1 MKKKL
6 LLSSVA
12 ALTLFAAYNTANAEE
27 SVVDQALHIANS
39 SSESVAAH
47 QNYVN
52 RQNKVDDLRAAHRAL
67 GKANKNV
74 EKTFAD
80 LEKAEKEY
88 YDALKISEAAKDS
101 KVDATS
107 KKTLIDNKITAL
119 KAEFSGDSAHP
130 GTKDDELK
138 AAKIA
143 LDKKNDSTGAAQDG
157 LKQQLTALEVT
168 LGNAKDAYEAE
179 LDKKL
184 LDGANEQ
191 EKETHSKNLARLY
204 KAVKDA
210 EKDVNE
216 KKEAIADKEKEI
228 KKLEEKQK
236 AAEKELD
243 ILKKASDALKD
254 LAVDEKIDGTTLAA
268 LAQNVTDA
276 QAAVASAQTAY
287 TNARQ
292 AVRDAKTTYEAKL
305 KAAKDLFAEQ
315 NVAFNLDELLVADE
329 AAQEPVTKFGWNKD
343 DKGDWTYVV
352 DSKGT
357 KATGW
362 VNDKGTWYYLNAEG
376 VMQKWWVKDNGT
388 WYYLNGSGAMQ
399 TGWVQL
405 DGTWYYLNG
414 SGAMVT
420 GWFEVSGKWYYAYES
435 GALAVS
441 TTVGGYNVNE
451 NGEWV

>member
-27 SVVDQALHIANS
+27 SVVDQALNIANR
-39 SSESVAAH
+39 SSETAAAH

-52 RQNKVDDLRAAHRAL
+52 RQNKVDELRAAHRAL

-101 KVDATS
+101 KLDAAS
-107 KKTLIDNKITAL
+107 KRTLIENKITAL

-210 EKDVNE
+210 EKDVND
-216 KKEAIADKEKEI
+216 KKDAIADKEKEI

-236 AAEKELD
+236 ATEKELD
-243 ILKKASDALKD
+243 ILKKASEALKD

-268 LAQNVTDA
+268 LAQNVADA
-276 QAAVASAQTAY
+276 QTAVTSAQTAY

-292 AVRDAKTTYEAKL
+292 AVRDAKTTYETKL

-329 AAQEPVTKFGWNKD
+329 PAQEPVTKFGWNKD

-441 TTVGGYNVNE
+441 TTVGEYTVNE

>member
-12 ALTLFAAYNTANAEE
+12 ALTLFAAYNTASAEDN
-27 SVVDQALHIANS
+27 VVDQALNIANGAP
-39 SSESVAAH
+39 EATVAH
-47 QNYVN
+47 ENYVA
-52 RQNKVDDLRAAHRAL
+52 RQNKVNDLRTAHRAL
-67 GKANKNV
+67 GKADKKV

-107 KKTLIDNKITAL
+107 KKALIDAKITAI
-119 KAEFSGDSAHP
+119 KADFSGDSANP
-130 GTKDDELK
+130 GAKDRELK
-138 AAKIA
+138 DAKIA
-143 LDKKNDSTGAAQDG
+143 LDKKNDSTNAAQDG
-157 LKQQLTALEVT
+157 LKQQLTALET
-168 LGNAKDAYEAE
+168 ALDTAKDNYEAE
-179 LDKKL
+179 LGKKL

-191 EKETHSKNLARLY
+191 EKETHKKELARLA
-204 KAVKDA
+204 KAVEIAKKAVDDKKD
-210 EKDVNE
+210 E
-216 KKEAIADKEKEI
+216 IADKEKEI
-228 KKLEEKQK
+228 KELEGKQK
-236 AAEKELD
+236 TAEKELD
-243 ILKKASDALKD
+243 ILKKASDALKG
-254 LAVDEKIDGTTLAA
+254 LAVDGKIDGKTLAE
-268 LAQNVTDA
+268 LDTNVTNA
-276 QAAVASAQTAY
+276 KNAVNDAQTAY
-287 TNARQ
+287 TNARS
-292 AVRDAKTTYEAKL
+292 AARTAKTTYEEKL
-305 KAAKDLFAEQ
+305 KAAKDLFATQ
-315 NVAFNLDELLVADE
+315 NVAFNLAELLVADE
-329 AAQEPVTKFGWNKD
+329 PAQEPVTKFGWNKD

-441 TTVGGYNVNE
+441 TTVDGYNVNE

>member
-12 ALTLFAAYNTANAEE
+12 ALTLFAAYNTANAEDN
-27 SVVDQALHIANS
+27 VVDQALNIANGAP
-39 SSESVAAH
+39 EATVAH
-47 QNYVN
+47 QNYVA
-52 RQNKVDDLRAAHRAL
+52 RQNKVNELRDAHRAL
-67 GKANKNV
+67 GKADKKV
-74 EKTFAD
+74 EKAFAD

-101 KVDATS
+101 KMSADS
-107 KKTLIDNKITAL
+107 KKALFDAKINAI
-119 KAEFSGDSAHP
+119 KADFSGDSDHP
-130 GTKDDELK
+130 GTKDAALK

-143 LDKKNDSTGAAQDG
+143 LDKKNDSTNAAPDG
-157 LKQQLTALEVT
+157 LKQQLKTLEQALET
-168 LGNAKDAYEAE
+168 AKDNYEAE
-179 LDKKL
+179 LGRKL

-191 EKETHSKNLARLY
+191 EKENHKKELARLA

-210 EKDVNE
+210 DKDVAD
-216 KKEAIADKEKEI
+216 KKDEIADKEKEV
-228 KKLEEKQK
+228 KKLEEEQK
-236 AAEKELD
+236 KAEKELD
-243 ILKKASDALKD
+243 ILKKANEALKD
-254 LAVDEKIDGTTLAA
+254 LAVDGKIDGKTLAE
-268 LAQNVTDA
+268 LEQNVTDA
-276 QAAVASAQTAY
+276 QTAVTNAQTAY
-287 TNARQ
+287 TAARL
-292 AVRDAKTTYEAKL
+292 DARTAKSTYETKL
-305 KAAKDLFAEQ
+305 KEAKDLFATQ

-329 AAQEPVTKFGWNKD
+329 PAQEPVTKFGWNQD
-343 DKGDWTYVV
+343 DKGNWTYVV

>member
-39 SSESVAAH
+39 SSESAAAH

-276 QAAVASAQTAY
+276 QAAVTSAQTAY

>member
-12 ALTLFAAYNTANAEE
+12 ALTLFAAYNTANAEDN
-27 SVVDQALHIANS
+27 VVDQALNIANS
-39 SSESVAAH
+39 SSESAVAH
-47 QNYVN
+47 QNYVQ
-52 RQNKVDDLRAAHRAL
+52 RQNKVDELRTAHRAL

-119 KAEFSGDSAHP
+119 KADFSGDSAHP
-130 GTKDDELK
+130 GTKDTELK
-138 AAKIA
+138 NAKIA
-143 LDKKNDSTGAAQDG
+143 LDKKNDSTNAAPDG
-157 LKQQLTALEVT
+157 LKQELTALEVT

-236 AAEKELD
+236 ATEKELD

-254 LAVDEKIDGTTLAA
+254 LAVDDKIDGTTLTA
-268 LAQNVTDA
+268 LDQNVTDA
-276 QAAVASAQTAY
+276 QTAVTNAKAAYTTARQTAR
-287 TNARQ
+287 T
-292 AVRDAKTTYEAKL
+292 AKTTYETKL
-305 KAAKDLFAEQ
+305 KETKDLFATQ
-315 NVAFNLDELLVADE
+315 NVAFNLAELLVADE
-329 AAQEPVTKFGWNKD
+329 PAQEPVTKFGWNKD
-343 DKGDWTYVV
+343 EKGDWTYVV

-441 TTVGGYNVNE
+441 TTVGEYNVNE